1 MNTSTAKLMHRGMT
15 CLIENM
21 GALEAQR
28 FISAVLREQF
38 DYIQWRHDFFDN
50 MTPEEFES
58 GLLEWSKTRPGITG
72 NYATDPGKDSA

>member
-15 CLIENM
+15 CLLENM
-21 GALEAQR
+21 GALEAQH

-38 DYIQWRHDFFDN
+38 DYIEWRHDFFDN

-58 GLLEWSKTRPGITG
+58 KLLEWGKNHPGITG
-72 NYATDPGKDSA
+72 NYATDLGKDSA